1 MHTYYEERNGD
12 RDSFLAC
19 AVDMDHFIDDVVATA
34 DHMRAVGRH
43 KKRINISFDE
53 WNVWYINRFVGEKN
67 LDWEQHPRLI
77 EDTYSVTDA
86 VVVGTL
92 LNSLLRHAD
101 RVSIACL
108 AQLVNV
114 IAPIRSE
121 PGGPAW
127 RQTIYHPF
135 ALTSRYGRGTVLR
148 LDPTTPVHDTAW
160 QGEVP
165 VLDSVAVLDEES
177 GAVALFAVN
186 RDQTTPLALD
196 VDLRGLEGVATAEH
210 TTLADKDPDAVNSA
224 DAPDRVTPQRQNDI
238 RVDGRRLQVVL
249 PPLSWNMV
257 RLVPGDGR

>member
-1 MHTYYEERNGD
+1 
-12 RDSFLAC
+12 
-19 AVDMDHFIDDVVATA
+19 
-34 DHMRAVGRH
+34 
-43 KKRINISFDE
+43 
-53 WNVWYINRFVGEKN
+53 
-67 LDWEQHPRLI
+67 
-77 EDTYSVTDA
+77 
-86 VVVGTL
+86 VVGTM

-210 TTLADKDPDAVNSA
+210 TTLADDDPDAVNGA
-224 DAPDRVTPQRQNDI
+224 DAPDRVTPQRQDDI
-238 RVDGRRLQVVL
+238 RVDDGRLQVVL